1 MLVFDALR
9 DDILWLRIAPGSAI
23 DEVAL
28 ADRFKVSRTPVRE
41 ALLMLQ
47 SEWLVQFLPNRTS
60 IVAPLLLNNA
70 GQYFDAHLVLA
81 RSVGR
86 AAALSRRANRAQ
98 LVGLVDTYE
107 ASVGQKDFAAAL
119 EVSLALFRNLT
130 DLTGNIF
137 LERYFQHSLDAGIRT
152 KILHYFPN
160 AQTQELRQAGSLMSV
175 LVEAVVSGD
184 ADASDNAVRALIV
197 QEIEIIM
204 RSLQPS
210 FGDAMSVEALEVG
223 K

>member
-9 DDILWLRIAPGSAI
+9 NDILWLRIAPGTAI

-86 AAALSRRANRAQ
+86 AAALSRRANQAQ
-98 LVGLVDTYE
+98 LAGFVETYGSAVE
-107 ASVGQKDFAAAL
+107 KQDYTAAL
-119 EVSLALFRNLT
+119 EVSLTLFRSLT

-137 LERYFQHSLDAGIRT
+137 LERYFKHSLDAGIRT
-152 KILHYFPN
+152 KIRHFFPN
-160 AQTQELRQAGSLMSV
+160 AEPKELKQTAALMST
-175 LVEAVVSGD
+175 LVEAVAAAD
-184 ADASDNAVRALIV
+184 ADASDDAVRALIV

-210 FGDAMSVEALEVG
+210 FGDAMNVEALENS

>member
-9 DDILWLRIAPGSAI
+9 DDILWLRIAPGTAI

-86 AAALSRRANRAQ
+86 AAALSKRADRKQ
-98 LVGLVDTYE
+98 LEGLVETFG
-107 ASVGQKDFAAAL
+107 ASIGKQDYAAAL
-119 EVSLALFRNLT
+119 QVSLSLFRNLT

-137 LERYFQHSLDAGIRT
+137 LQRYFQHSLDAGIRT

-160 AQTQELRQAGSLMSV
+160 AEEQELRQTGSLMSA
-175 LVEAVVSGD
+175 LVEAVAAFD
-184 ADASDNAVRALIV
+184 ADASDDAVRALIV

-210 FGDAMSVEALEVG
+210 FGDAMNVEALETS